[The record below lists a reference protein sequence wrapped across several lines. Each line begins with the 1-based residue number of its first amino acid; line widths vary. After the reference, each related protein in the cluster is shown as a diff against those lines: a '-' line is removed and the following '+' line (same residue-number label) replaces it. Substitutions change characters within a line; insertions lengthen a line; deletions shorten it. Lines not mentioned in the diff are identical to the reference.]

1 MPYNHYGYLDP
12 IHIVWR
18 QGTNEDPYIDRAEYL
33 KVLNH
38 KVILA
43 EIPDRFT
50 RVKIAGLMEVNYE
63 GSPKKAIKPNEFSV
77 NYSTGIIEFHE
88 SQESNAVNV
97 SYKGRGFIQYPSS
110 RIYHR
115 DEMND
120 VVESL
125 ATIIDRANV
134 KIKDV
139 NAKTED
145 YEKLRDELLQTI
157 IKSDVA
163 TTNAKKS
170 TEESKIATDMAY
182 DAYETT
188 RLVFLPYVKTYQQI
202 FSNYPYP
209 KIGWTVQVY
218 DSGIRYRWDGKSWVA
233 IDLLGGNIPLANKG
247 VNGLMSKEDWAKLNS
262 YDDRLKERVIT
273 FVIPQFP
280 DIGVQHIHARFPFK
294 GEIVNVRGVIGS
306 ADSKVSTEISL
317 QKSRDMLNWSDVL
330 SRNIVFR
337 KGEHFD
343 DGLRKVD
350 VANVAKDDIFRL
362 EILQLGGDVQDIT
375 IEVIVKITQ

>member
-1 MPYNHYGYLDP
+1 M
-12 IHIVWR
+12 
-18 QGTNEDPYIDRAEYL
+18 
-33 KVLNH
+33 
-38 KVILA
+38 
-43 EIPDRFT
+43 
-50 RVKIAGLMEVNYE
+50 
-63 GSPKKAIKPNEFSV
+63 
-77 NYSTGIIEFHE
+77 
-88 SQESNAVNV
+88 
-97 SYKGRGFIQYPSS
+97 
-110 RIYHR
+110 
-115 DEMND
+115 
-120 VVESL
+120 
-125 ATIIDRANV
+125 AN
-134 KIKDV
+134 
-139 NAKTED
+139 
-145 YEKLRDELLQTI
+145 
-157 IKSDVA
+157 
-163 TTNAKKS
+163 
-170 TEESKIATDMAY
+170 

-202 FSNYPYP
+202 FSNYPHP

-218 DSGIRYRWDGKSWVA
+218 DSGIRYRWDGKSWVP

-247 VNGLMSKEDWAKLNS
+247 VNGLMSKEDWAKLHS

-294 GEIVNVRGVIGS
+294 GEIVNVRGMIGS
-306 ADSKVSTEISL
+306 IDSKVSTEITL